1 MNLKH
6 LWYIALTTFAL
17 AHLMACKSI
26 GQYMSGNSRETVENS
41 NSSSNLEMPAIPS
54 NLPVIKDSLDI
65 DSSGTLSFPTKHAY
79 DFSVVINDYESAPK
93 MKGLG
98 HLYLPANTNKPMP
111 AMIILHGSGGIQP
124 GREHEYAKL
133 FAENGIAGFV
143 VDYYTP
149 RGVKDDTPYLLKTMI
164 ATEIDVLVDA
174 YEALNFLSIHPGI
187 DADRIG
193 VIGFSY
199 GGMATRYALDERVA
213 TILSPERH
221 RFAVHVDFYGPCH
234 QVIGSSKTTKAP
246 YLAVFGDE
254 DNSVH
259 PPTCEKVHAEI
270 RKSGSPTQVNIIK
283 GAGHAWENEQPRTER
298 PSPYIRGC
306 EFSFDQA
313 SGDLLIDGKP
323 TSTVYLDAD
332 LNARMNARAELSG
345 FVQHCLNHG
354 YIIGK
359 DVEADR
365 KAKSILLKFL
375 AEHL

>member
-1 MNLKH
+1 MNIKS
-6 LWYIALTTFAL
+6 LWYIALIACAL
-17 AHLMACKSI
+17 ATLMACNSI
-26 GQYMSGNSRETVENS
+26 GQYMPGNSRETVEKS
-41 NSSSNLEMPAIPS
+41 NSSSSLEMPEIPS
-54 NLPVIKDSLDI
+54 NLPVIKDSLDR

-98 HLYLPANTNKPMP
+98 HLYLPANINKPMP

-124 GREHEYAKL
+124 GREHEYAEL
-133 FAENGIAGFV
+133 FAKNGIAGFV
-143 VDYYTP
+143 VDYYMP
-149 RGVKDDTPYLLKTMI
+149 RGVKEDTPYLLKTMI

-174 YEALNFLSIHPGI
+174 YEALNFLSSHPAI

-213 TILSPERH
+213 TILSPGGH
-221 RFAVHVDFYGPCH
+221 RFAIHVDFYGPCH
-234 QVIGSSKTTKAP
+234 QVIGSSQTTKAP
-246 YLAVFGDE
+246 YLAVFGDD

-270 RKSGSPTQVNIIK
+270 KKSGSPTQINIIK
-283 GAGHAWENEQPRTER
+283 GAGHAWENEQPRTES
-298 PSPYIRGC
+298 PSPYIQGC
-306 EFSFDQA
+306 EFSFDQT

-323 TSTVYLDAD
+323 TSTADIDAD
-332 LNARMNARAELSG
+332 LNARMNVRAGLSG
-345 FVQHCLNHG
+345 FVQHCLNYG